1 MNRTQLLLFILIAPL
16 CFGQSCRKEEDPG
29 VNSPCDSEYFNYEWV
44 NGECV
49 CPPPF
54 QEVFGDCKQ
63 LQTGFGY
70 EEFVVQPIE
79 CICDA
84 TEKGIVNL
92 SIGATVTLPT
102 NPDPPNHVPI
112 DLDISHPEIQIFP
125 GHIGTL
131 YYETEI
137 GTLSPGDS
145 ISTRFGINT
154 NFSCTPLSWPDDEDT
169 RNGFFL
175 CHVTHPDTIQAT
187 YFFERRISELEYVP
201 DTCRFLFYR

>member
-1 MNRTQLLLFILIAPL
+1 MKPPYLLLLILFGLL
-16 CFGQSCRKEEDPG
+16 CSCHKEDDPG

-79 CICDA
+79 CICNA

-102 NPDPPNHVPI
+102 NPDPPNHVPV
-112 DLDISHPEIQIFP
+112 DLILQLPDIQLIGS
-125 GHIGTL
+125 HIGTL

-145 ISTRFGINT
+145 ISTRFGINNT
-154 NFSCTPLSWPDDEDT
+154 FNCTPLSWPDDEDT

-187 YFFERRISELEYVP
+187 YYFERRVSETDFVP
-201 DTCRFLFYR
+201 DTCRFVFFR

>member
-16 CFGQSCRKEEDPG
+16 CFGQSCHKEEDPG

-79 CICDA
+79 CICNA

-102 NPDPPNHVPI
+102 NPDPPNHVPV
-112 DLDISHPEIQIFP
+112 DLILQLPDIQLIGS
-125 GHIGTL
+125 HIGTL

-145 ISTRFGINT
+145 ISTRFGINNT
-154 NFSCTPLSWPDDEDT
+154 FNCTPLSWPDDEDT

-187 YFFERRISELEYVP
+187 YYFERRISELEYVP